1 MESTNYKYSKGQYR
15 FKKLLSQ
22 KDKETRKKWE
32 KEQIELRKQ
41 LIKKDDHNWVINNDN
56 NTIKKEDEK
65 EEDKKEEDEKEED
78 KKEEDKKEE
87 DKKEEDKKKEDK
99 KKEDKKKEDK
109 KENNKK
115 ENNKKK
121 EDNKEKEKIN
131 SINSINII
139 EEEDKKEKL
148 RYIGGVDISFDKYD
162 KDIGISGLVVCDL
175 EKDFEIVY
183 EDYKLIKIEEPYIP
197 SFLAFREVNPYVDLV
212 NELKKNKPE
221 YIPQV
226 ILVDGNGILHTRGFG
241 IASHLGV
248 LVDIPTI
255 GCAKTVFAL
264 KDEGITEKYVEE
276 IYNEHLK
283 NFGDSYSL
291 TGYSGEEYGY
301 ALRTTDYYDTPLIIS
316 LGHKV
321 SNETALEVAKLC
333 CYYKEPEPIRLADK
347 ITRRLIKAYQKFIYK
362 YPYKKWNLKKY
373 FNENFNFIHNKLGE

>member
-1 MESTNYKYSKGQYR
+1 MESKNFKYSKESKGQYR

-32 KEQIELRKQ
+32 KEQIELKKQ
-41 LIKKDDHNWVINNDN
+41 LIKKDVHNWVINNDD
-56 NTIKKEDEK
+56 NTIKKEDK
-65 EEDKKEEDEKEED
+65 NEEDKKDNDKKKED
-78 KKEEDKKEE
+78 KKEEDKK
-87 DKKEEDKKKEDK
+87 DND
-99 KKEDKKKEDK
+99 
-109 KENNKK
+109 
-115 ENNKKK
+115 KKK

-139 EEEDKKEKL
+139 KEEEKEKINSINSINVIKEKDKKEKL
-148 RYIGGVDISFDKYD
+148 RYIGGVDISFDKYN
-162 KDIGISGLVVCDL
+162 KDIGISGIVVCDL

-197 SFLAFREVNPYVDLV
+197 SFLAFREVNPYVDLI

-264 KDEGITEKYVEE
+264 KDEGITEKYVED
-276 IYNEHLK
+276 IYYEHLR

-291 TGYSGEEYGY
+291 IGYSGEKFGY

-347 ITRRLIKAYQKFIYK
+347 ITRRLIKAYQKFTYK
-362 YPYKKWNLKKY
+362 YPLKKWNLKKY